1 MVLDAALQSVGAAI
15 PDGEIAG
22 SAEASYLP
30 VSFET
35 IRVYRDIGRHVRCRA
50 HLTNLDGGTGKM
62 GRIVLINDAG
72 HIAAE
77 VDGIYLRRVERR
89 AVPCH

>member
-35 IRVYRDIGRHVRCRA
+35 IRVYRDIGRRWCRA
-50 HLTNLDGGTGKM
+50 HLTNLDAGTG
-62 GRIVLINDAG
+62 RWAG
-72 HIAAE
+72 SS
-77 VDGIYLRRVERR
+77 
-89 AVPCH
+89 